1 VKSIKKTNKFVL
13 WLTLGLFAVAGSLLL
28 YFLISHGKAQKE
40 SEEYIDIQKA
50 YTAVLEAVSPDS
62 ETPIVLQEA
71 APSLQLPYIAADFAG
86 LRELNEDTIGWIAIP
101 DTPISYPVMQTEDNQ
116 TYLKRDSSGK
126 KSSAGAV
133 FMDAGNSLS
142 PLDQNTILYAHNM
155 GEGRE
160 DEMFAPLLLYKEKEH
175 YMAHPYIQFDT
186 HIEAHGWWEV
196 FAVLHLDIRDKGF
209 NYLRQSFP
217 NPQAFAEWLGKAQ
230 ELSLYDTGVAVCET
244 DSVLTLSTCDR
255 SLYRGNGRFVL
266 LAVHRSQLYKYGGKH
281 GT

>member
-1 VKSIKKTNKFVL
+1 MMILS
-13 WLTLGLFAVAGSLLL
+13 LGLFAVAGSLLL
-28 YFLISHGKAQKE
+28 YFLISSRAAQEEAE
-40 SEEYIDIQKA
+40 SYIDIQQT
-50 YTAVLEAVSPDS
+50 YSAVLEYDPPNPEKPLEQQDT
-62 ETPIVLQEA
+62 E
-71 APSLQLPYIAADFAG
+71 PSMQLPYITADYTG

-101 DTPISYPVMQTEDNQ
+101 GTPISYPVMQAENNQ

-133 FMDAGNSLS
+133 FMDANNSLA

-186 HIEAHGWWEV
+186 HIEPHGWWEV

-217 NPQAFAEWLGKAQ
+217 DQDAFSEWLDKAR
-230 ELSLYDTGVAVCET
+230 ELSLYDTGVAVSIT
-244 DSVLTLSTCDR
+244 DSILTLSTCDR

-266 LAVHRSQLYKYGGKH
+266 LAVHRGQL
-281 GT
+281 

>member
-1 VKSIKKTNKFVL
+1 MIRIRKILILS
-13 WLTLGLFAVAGSLLL
+13 LGLFAVAGSLLL
-28 YFLISHGKAQKE
+28 YFLISSRAAQEEAE
-40 SEEYIDIQKA
+40 SYIDIQQT
-50 YTAVLEAVSPDS
+50 YSAVLEYDPSNPEKPA
-62 ETPIVLQEA
+62 EQQEA
-71 APSLQLPYIAADFAG
+71 EPSLQLPYIKADFAG
-86 LRELNEDTIGWIAIP
+86 LRELNPDTIGWIAIP
-101 DTPISYPVMQTEDNQ
+101 GTPISYPVMQAENNQ
-116 TYLKRDSSGK
+116 TYLKHDSSGK

-186 HIEAHGWWEV
+186 HIEAHGWWAV
-196 FAVLHLDIRDKGF
+196 FAVLHLDLRDDGF

-217 NPQAFAEWLGKAQ
+217 DQEAFTEWLEKAK

-244 DSVLTLSTCDR
+244 DSILTLSTCDR

-266 LAVHRSQLYKYGGKH
+266 LAVHRGQL
-281 GT
+281 

>member
-1 VKSIKKTNKFVL
+1 MS
-13 WLTLGLFAVAGSLLL
+13 LGLFAVAGSLLL
-28 YFLISHGKAQKE
+28 YFLISSRAAQEEAE
-40 SEEYIDIQKA
+40 SYIDIQQT
-50 YTAVLEAVSPDS
+50 YSAVQEYDPPGSEKPAEQHEA
-62 ETPIVLQEA
+62 E
-71 APSLQLPYIAADFAG
+71 PSIQLPYIAADYTG

-133 FMDAGNSLS
+133 FMDANNSLA

-160 DEMFAPLLLYKEKEH
+160 DEMFAPLLLYKDRSHFE
-175 YMAHPYIQFDT
+175 AHRYIQFDT
-186 HIEAHGWWEV
+186 YQQEHGWWEV
-196 FAVLHLDIRDKGF
+196 FAVLHLDLRDDGF

-217 NPQAFAEWLGKAQ
+217 NPQTFSGWLEQAQ
-230 ELSLYDTGVAVCET
+230 ELSLYDTDVAVCEA
-244 DSVLTLSTCDR
+244 DSILTLSTCDR

-266 LAVHRSQLYKYGGKH
+266 LAVHRGQL
-281 GT
+281 

>member
-1 VKSIKKTNKFVL
+1 MIRIRKTMIL
-13 WLTLGLFAVAGSLLL
+13 SLGLFAVAGSLLL
-28 YFLISHGKAQKE
+28 YFLISSRAAQEEAE
-40 SEEYIDIQKA
+40 SYIDIQQT
-50 YTAVLEAVSPDS
+50 YSAVQEYDPAGPEKPLEQQDA
-62 ETPIVLQEA
+62 E
-71 APSLQLPYIAADFAG
+71 PSLQLPYIAADFAG

-101 DTPISYPVMQTEDNQ
+101 GTPISYPVMQAENNQ
-116 TYLKRDSSGK
+116 TYLKQDSSGK

-133 FMDAGNSLS
+133 FMDANNSLA

-160 DEMFAPLLLYKEKEH
+160 DEMFAPLLLYKEKE
-175 YMAHPYIQFDT
+175 YYLAHPYIQFDT

-196 FAVLHLDIRDKGF
+196 FAVLHLDLRDKSF

-217 NPQAFAEWLGKAQ
+217 NPQAFSEWLEKTK

-266 LAVHRSQLYKYGGKH
+266 LAVHRGQL
-281 GT
+281 

>member
-1 VKSIKKTNKFVL
+1 MILS
-13 WLTLGLFAVAGSLLL
+13 LGLFAVAGSLLL

-40 SEEYIDIQKA
+40 SEEYIDIQET
-50 YTAVLEAVSPDS
+50 YTAVLEAVSPDP
-62 ETPIVLQEA
+62 ETHIVLQEA
-71 APSLQLPYIAADFAG
+71 EPSIQLPYIAADFAG

-101 DTPISYPVMQTEDNQ
+101 GTPISYPVMQATDNSK
-116 TYLKRDSSGK
+116 YLKRDSSGK

-142 PLDQNTILYAHNM
+142 SLDQNTILYAHNM

-160 DEMFAPLLLYKEKEH
+160 DEMFAPLLLYKEKE
-175 YMAHPYIQFDT
+175 YYVAHPYIQFDT
-186 HIEAHGWWEV
+186 HIEPHGWWEV
-196 FAVLHLDIRDKGF
+196 FAVLHLDLRDKSF

-217 NPQAFAEWLGKAQ
+217 NPQAFSEWLEKTK

-266 LAVHRSQLYKYGGKH
+266 LAVHRGQL
-281 GT
+281 

>member
-1 VKSIKKTNKFVL
+1 MMILS
-13 WLTLGLFAVAGSLLL
+13 LGLFAVAGSLLL
-28 YFLISHGKAQKE
+28 YFLISSRAAQEEAE
-40 SEEYIDIQKA
+40 SYIDIQQT
-50 YTAVLEAVSPDS
+50 YSAVQEYDPPGSEKPAEQHEA
-62 ETPIVLQEA
+62 E
-71 APSLQLPYIAADFAG
+71 PSIQLPYIAADYTG

-101 DTPISYPVMQTEDNQ
+101 GTSISYPVMQAENNQ

-133 FMDAGNSLS
+133 FMDANNSLA

-186 HIEAHGWWEV
+186 HIEPHGWWEV
-196 FAVLHLDIRDKGF
+196 FAVLHLDLRDDGF

-244 DSVLTLSTCDR
+244 DSILTLSTCDR

-266 LAVHRSQLYKYGGKH
+266 LAAHRGQL
-281 GT
+281 